1 MVNEIKNYYFM
12 AIKLYKPTSPGRR
25 IQSVTDYS
33 VLRKSEKTPK
43 GLVFGTRKHAGRNNS
58 GKITVRH
65 QGGGARKKIRL
76 VDFSRL
82 DKKGV
87 PAKVVTMEYDPTR
100 TSFIS
105 LLAYKDGSKRYIL
118 APEGLKVG
126 QEVVY
131 NDKVEVAPGN
141 RMLLKNIP
149 VGTFIHDIELI
160 PGQGGR
166 IARSA
171 GAYALLQTVEGGHVL
186 LKMPSG
192 EIRRVK
198 ENCLAS
204 IGQLSNLDWMNVR
217 IGKAGRMRHMGFRPT
232 VRGKVMNP
240 VDHPHG
246 GGEGHNPIGMKYPK
260 TPWGKHALGVKTR
273 DRKKYSN
280 KFIVQRRGK

>member
-1 MVNEIKNYYFM
+1 M
-12 AIKLYKPTSPGRR
+12 AIKIYKPTSAGRR
-25 IQSVTDYS
+25 KHSVTDYS
-33 VLRKSEKTPK
+33 VLRKTHKTPK
-43 GLVFGTRKHAGRNNS
+43 GLISGTRKHGGRNNS

-65 QGGGARKKIRL
+65 QGGGARKKVRL
-76 VDFSRL
+76 VDFSRA

-87 PAKVVTMEYDPTR
+87 PAKVLTLEYDPTR
-100 TSFIS
+100 TAFIS
-105 LLAYKDGSKRYIL
+105 LLSYSDGSKRYMI

-126 QEVVY
+126 QVVMY
-131 NDKVEVAPGN
+131 DDKVEVAPGN
-141 RMLLKNIP
+141 RMALANIP
-149 VGTFIHDIELI
+149 VGAFVHDIELI
-160 PGQGGR
+160 PGQGGK

-171 GAYALLQTVEGGHVL
+171 GAYATLQTIDSGHAL

-192 EIRRVK
+192 EIRKVK
-198 ENCLAS
+198 QECLAS
-204 IGQLSNLDWMNVR
+204 IGQLSNLEWMNVR
-217 IGKAGRMRHMGFRPT
+217 IGKAGRMRHMGWRPT